1 LKLLRVSLTPTAHA
15 DVRSILQWIGERSR
29 TGAQA
34 WDQRWEEVLQLLST
48 SADSCSLAPE
58 SDDHEIIIRDFNF
71 KTRRGRIYRVLF
83 TVREQ
88 RVIVL
93 HVRGPGQDLVPRS
106 EMRPP
111 E

>member
-1 LKLLRVSLTPTAHA
+1 MKLRVSLTPTAHG

-29 TGAQA
+29 SGAQA
-34 WDQRWEEVLQLLST
+34 WDTRWEEVLQLLST
-48 SADSCSLAPE
+48 SANSCSVAPE
-58 SDDHEIIIRDFNF
+58 NDDHEITIRDFNF
-71 KTRRGRIYRVLF
+71 KTRRGRMYRALF
-83 TVREQ
+83 TVRGQ

-106 EMRPP
+106 EMHPP